1 MMRNVSPRFLIPLMT
16 LCATLPESLFER
28 PLPDVRFIKR
38 EELAIMLDEYYTL
51 HGWDREGRPSARQVE
66 EVIPEAEK
74 ISAI

>member
-1 MMRNVSPRFLIPLMT
+1 MVVTALKNPVGMPPYPGFCLG
-16 LCATLPESLFER
+16 
-28 PLPDVRFIKR
+28 PDRALAAWRVIKR

-66 EVIPEAEK
+66 EVIPEVEK

>member
-28 PLPDVRFIKR
+28 PLPHGALIKQ
-38 EELAIMLDEYYTL
+38 EELAIMRDEYYAL

-66 EVIPEAEK
+66 EGMPEVEK
-74 ISAI
+74 ISAS